1 MVVKADETT
10 KGPGAATA
18 FGAAVR
24 QRRMLLGLSL
34 REAAERA
41 GCTKG
46 YLSLLE
52 RGKRGAP
59 TPRLMSRLEQA
70 LEVDAGTLA
79 AAAAMENTPKRVR
92 EELEE
97 RREQGEA
104 ARQLAALLRGAG
116 PGGLDRAF
124 ASGALAKLV
133 DRIAP
138 LGDGSGEGERVGA
151 LLPRAVPL
159 INLVPAGHATEFT
172 DLGFPAR
179 VADSY
184 VAAPELGDPDAF
196 AARVTGD
203 SMEPTY
209 VEGDV
214 VIFSPGREVKS
225 GMDCFARLVEPD
237 SETTFK
243 RVYFERAA
251 NGEELIRLQ
260 PLNPR
265 YAARVEPREKVA
277 GLYPAVSV
285 TRRVGIGD

>member
-1 MVVKADETT
+1 MPD
-10 KGPGAATA
+10 GPDTPNRSLMA
-18 FGAAVR
+18 FGAMLR
-24 QRRMLLGLSL
+24 ERRTRLGLSL
-34 REAAERA
+34 RETAERA
-41 GCTKG
+41 RCTKG

-52 RGKRGAP
+52 RGKRGLP
-59 TPRLMSRLEQA
+59 TPRLLARLELA
-70 LEVDAGTLA
+70 LEVTPGTLA
-79 AAAAMENTPKRVR
+79 AAAAMESTPKRVR
-92 EELEE
+92 EELEQ
-97 RREQGEA
+97 RREQAEA

-124 ASGALAKLV
+124 ASGALARLV

-138 LGDGSGEGERVGA
+138 LEQGSGEGERVGS

-159 INLVPAGHATEFT
+159 INLVPAGHAAEFT
-172 DLGFPAR
+172 DLGYPAR

-214 VIFSPGREVKS
+214 VIFSPGREVKN
-225 GMDCFARLVEPD
+225 GMDCFARLIEPD

-243 RVYFERAA
+243 RVFFERSGT
-251 NGEELIRLQ
+251 GEELIRLQ

-265 YAARVEPREKVA
+265 YAARVEPRERVA

-285 TRRVGIGD
+285 TRRVGLGD

>member
-1 MVVKADETT
+1 MGEAPDRPDNSNRSLTT
-10 KGPGAATA
+10 
-18 FGAAVR
+18 FGAMLR
-24 QRRMLLGLSL
+24 ERRLRLGLSL
-34 REAAERA
+34 RETADRA
-41 GCTKG
+41 QCTKG

-52 RGKRGAP
+52 RGKRGLP
-59 TPRLMSRLEQA
+59 TDKMLARLEAA
-70 LEVDAGTLA
+70 LELQQGSLA
-79 AAAAMENTPKRVR
+79 NAAAMQTTPKRVR
-92 EELEE
+92 DELAE
-97 RREQGEA
+97 RREQAEA
-104 ARQLAALLRGAG
+104 GRQLAELLRRAG

-124 ASGALAKLV
+124 ESGVLARLV

-138 LGDGSGEGERVGA
+138 RGDGGGEGERVEA

-159 INLVPAGHATEFT
+159 INLVPAGQAAEFT
-172 DLGFPAR
+172 DLGYPAR

-203 SMEPTY
+203 SMEPRY

-214 VIFSPGREVKS
+214 VIFSPGREVRD
-225 GMDCFARLVEPD
+225 GMDCFARLAEPD

-243 RVYFERAA
+243 RVYFERGAR
-251 NGEELIRLQ
+251 GEELIRLQ

-265 YAARVEPREKVA
+265 HKARVEPREKVV

>member
-1 MVVKADETT
+1 MAIEASGRTRSAV
-10 KGPGAATA
+10 G
-18 FGAAVR
+18 FGDR
-24 QRRMLLGLSL
+24 LRDRRMRLGLSL
-34 REAAERA
+34 REAADRA

-52 RGKRGAP
+52 RNKRGAP
-59 TPRLMSRLEQA
+59 TKRVLTGLERA
-70 LEVDAGTLA
+70 LEMEPGSLGEMV
-79 AAAAMENTPKRVR
+79 AMQSTPAVVR
-92 EELEE
+92 EELAQ
-97 RREQGEA
+97 RREQGQA
-104 ARQLAALLRGAG
+104 AQQLAALLRGAG

-124 ASGALAKLV
+124 ESGALARLV
-133 DRIAP
+133 DRISP
-138 LGDGSGEGERVGA
+138 PDGRWSDGEAVQS

-159 INLVPAGHATEFT
+159 INLVPAGQAAEFT
-172 DLGFPAR
+172 DLGYPAR

-214 VIFSPGREVKS
+214 VIFSPSREVKN

-237 SETTFK
+237 NETTFK
-243 RVYFERAA
+243 RVYFERTGD
-251 NGEELIRLQ
+251 GEELIRLQ

-265 YAARVEPREKVA
+265 YRARVEPRERVV

-285 TRRVGIGD
+285 TRRVGE

>member
-1 MVVKADETT
+1 MSVDRCSEWPLAS
-10 KGPGAATA
+10 G
-18 FGAAVR
+18 FGDR
-24 QRRMLLGLSL
+24 LRDRRLRLGLSL
-34 REAAERA
+34 RETAERA

-59 TPRLMSRLEQA
+59 TERVLSGLERA
-70 LEVDAGTLA
+70 LEMEPGSLGEMV
-79 AAAAMENTPKRVR
+79 AMQSTPAVVR
-92 EELEE
+92 EELAE
-97 RREQGEA
+97 RREQGQA
-104 ARQLAALLRGAG
+104 ARQLAAMLRSAG

-124 ASGALAKLV
+124 ESGVLARLV
-133 DRIAP
+133 ERIAP
-138 LGDGSGEGERVGA
+138 QEGTPGEGEKVEA

-159 INLVPAGHATEFT
+159 INLVPAGQAAEFT
-172 DLGFPAR
+172 DLGYPAR

-196 AARVTGD
+196 AARITGD

-209 VEGDV
+209 REGDV
-214 VIFSPGREVKS
+214 VIFSPGREVRD
-225 GMDCFARLVEPD
+225 GMDCFARLAEPD

-243 RVYFERAA
+243 RVYFER
-251 NGEELIRLQ
+251 GEGGDELIRLQ

-265 YAARVEPREKVA
+265 HKARVEPREKVA

-285 TRRVGIGD
+285 TRRVGE

>member
-1 MVVKADETT
+1 MPVERSGGV
-10 KGPGAATA
+10 GLAAG
-18 FGAAVR
+18 FGDR
-24 QRRMLLGLSL
+24 LKDRRLRLGLSL

-59 TPRLMSRLEQA
+59 TERVLAGLERA
-70 LEVDAGTLA
+70 LEMEPGSLGEMV
-79 AAAAMENTPKRVR
+79 AMQSTPAVVR
-92 EELEE
+92 EELAQ
-97 RREQGEA
+97 RREQGQT

-124 ASGALAKLV
+124 ESGALAKLV
-133 DRIAP
+133 ERISPSAERA
-138 LGDGSGEGERVGA
+138 GEGERVGA

-159 INLVPAGHATEFT
+159 INLVPAGQAAEFT
-172 DLGFPAR
+172 DLGYPAR

-214 VIFSPGREVKS
+214 VIFSPGREVKN
-225 GMDCFARLVEPD
+225 GMDCFARLIEPD

-243 RVYFERAA
+243 RVYFERSGD
-251 NGEELIRLQ
+251 GEELIRLQ
-260 PLNPR
+260 PLNPK
-265 YAARVEPREKVA
+265 YQARVEPRERVA

-285 TRRVGIGD
+285 TRRVGE

>member
-1 MVVKADETT
+1 MAMEAS
-10 KGPGAATA
+10 GGAGGAAG
-18 FGAAVR
+18 FGDR
-24 QRRMLLGLSL
+24 LRDRRLRLGLSL

-59 TPRLMSRLEQA
+59 TERVLAGLERA
-70 LEVDAGTLA
+70 LEMEPGSLGEMV
-79 AAAAMENTPKRVR
+79 AMQTTPAVVR
-92 EELEE
+92 EELAE
-97 RREQGEA
+97 RREQGQA

-124 ASGALAKLV
+124 ESGALARLV
-133 DRIAP
+133 ERISP
-138 LGDGSGEGERVGA
+138 QGEKSGEGERVGA

-159 INLVPAGHATEFT
+159 INLVPAGRAAEFT
-172 DLGFPAR
+172 DLGYPAR

-214 VIFSPGREVKS
+214 VIFSPAREVKS
-225 GMDCFARLVEPD
+225 GMDCFARLIEPD

-243 RVYFERAA
+243 RVYFERSGD
-251 NGEELIRLQ
+251 GEELIRLQ
-260 PLNPR
+260 PLNSK

-285 TRRVGIGD
+285 TRRVGSGD

>member
-1 MVVKADETT
+1 MP
-10 KGPGAATA
+10 KGSGDSDRSLSA
-18 FGAAVR
+18 FGAILR
-24 QRRMLLGLSL
+24 DRRSRLGLSL
-34 REAAERA
+34 RETAERA
-41 GCTKG
+41 RCTKG

-52 RGKRGAP
+52 RGKRGLP
-59 TPRLMSRLEQA
+59 TPKLLERLELA
-70 LEVDAGTLA
+70 LDLAPGTLA
-79 AAAAMENTPKRVR
+79 AAAAIETTPKRVR
-92 EELEE
+92 DELKE
-97 RREQGEA
+97 RREQAEA
-104 ARQLAALLRGAG
+104 GRQLAALLRGAG

-124 ASGALAKLV
+124 ESGALARLV
-133 DRIAP
+133 DRISP
-138 LGDGSGEGERVGA
+138 PGDASAEGEKVQA

-159 INLVPAGHATEFT
+159 INLVPAGRAAEFT
-172 DLGFPAR
+172 DLGYPAR

-243 RVYFERAA
+243 RVYFERSGD
-251 NGEELIRLQ
+251 GEELIRLQ
-260 PLNPR
+260 PLNPK
-265 YAARVEPREKVA
+265 YVARVEPRERVA

-285 TRRVGIGD
+285 TRKIGIGD